1 MFIGL
6 TSYLGERRR
15 ATAKKTSRPKSHD
28 TCPLLTRGSC
38 TSKIDFSDLDD
49 NPIFGPSSV
58 KARRI
63 MRSLETVI
71 HAEFALGSPHTDMLL
86 GLTRLN
92 ILRALNTNID
102 VLGYNGADLLD
113 DDAQSPFSMAG
124 PLAAD
129 SESRETLLPPALR
142 PTHIQR
148 TVPHHPWLD
157 LFPIPRMRDIM
168 ILAGDSYD
176 DERLCHD
183 MLGDRFSRL
192 DLEGK
197 AGLIVWKDPWD
208 PTGWEVTPTYM
219 NFWGWTVHGCW
230 DLFISTNV
238 WRAKRGEKAL
248 FRMPE
253 DVEHNHASRESEP
266 ADFRLGT

>member
-1 MFIGL
+1 MCIVL
-6 TSYLGERRR
+6 TGCVGERRR
-15 ATAKKTSRPKSHD
+15 ATTKKTTRPKAQGAWPP
-28 TCPLLTRGSC
+28 TAMGSS
-38 TSKIDFSDLDD
+38 TTKIDFSDLDKH
-49 NPIFGPSSV
+49 PIFGPSSG

-63 MRSLETVI
+63 IQSLEAVI

-102 VLGYNGADLLD
+102 VLGYDGADLLNN
-113 DDAQSPFSMAG
+113 DAQSPFSMTG
-124 PLAAD
+124 PTAAD
-129 SESRETLLPPALR
+129 RESRETLLPTALR

-168 ILAGDSYD
+168 ILADDSYD

-192 DLEGK
+192 DREGK

-219 NFWGWTVHGCW
+219 HFWGWTIQGCW
-230 DLFISTNV
+230 DLFSSTNA

-248 FRMPE
+248 FKLPE
-253 DVEHNHASRESEP
+253 EGSEHSQPVQDVSRELEP
-266 ADFRLGT
+266 VA